1 MGGRACQLASRG
13 TSPAPTARGARAG
26 RTPAQ
31 NAAHA
36 WVQHVLP
43 VHHGLHACLP
53 FHAGIHHVG
62 GEHAHQTRLHGV
74 SRKFE
79 RADKGNRGEDTKM
92 TRARATRAPAVGQ
105 QRGSRGSR
113 IEGSA
118 PRICAGRD
126 QALLGS
132 ASALQCSDIGAA
144 AALDHPPGAGRPRP
158 LRKRGTALKP
168 RDEWGSERQQKKNGG
183 ERLAHP
189 VGLAQLQEVSLRP
202 LAHAIVCDSKRT
214 KPPALL
220 VMSLRCSTRA
230 AGVIDTRLG
239 RASPGADSATRASR
253 TAAVPVVAVAAIA
266 ERRAAPG
273 RPGGAWE
280 ASHRRKAP
288 SRGALESRALL
299 AERAGATPNRS
310 GHRSPRRATA
320 RRVPGCHG
328 QGPAAWRPRRCRG
341 HGVCPARGRA
351 SGIRV
356 SEQQRALFSV
366 ARSRTAWLEEH
377 TGCRPAHGVVRARG
391 DGSARGCG
399 CTTDEGA
406 ARAAS
411 NLRLLA
417 CRGGER
423 LAAPRCPSQPT
434 RACF

>member
-1 MGGRACQLASRG
+1 MPGADRGCCTHQQKGEGRPTRRTGGRGWGGARAGWFGMAMGGRACQLASRG

-31 NAAHA
+31 SAAHA

-92 TRARATRAPAVGQ
+92 TRPRATRAPAVGQ

-288 SRGALESRALL
+288 SRGALEKPRSAGRARRSDAEPQRAPLAAASHGKARPGLSWPGPRRVAAPSLSRAWRLPCSRPCFWHPR
-299 AERAGATPNRS
+299 ERAA
-310 GHRSPRRATA
+310 
-320 RRVPGCHG
+320 
-328 QGPAAWRPRRCRG
+328 
-341 HGVCPARGRA
+341 
-351 SGIRV
+351 
-356 SEQQRALFSV
+356 E
-366 ARSRTAWLEEH
+366 
-377 TGCRPAHGVVRARG
+377 GVVFRR
-391 DGSARGCG
+391 SI
-399 CTTDEGA
+399 E
-406 ARAAS
+406 
-411 NLRLLA
+411 N
-417 CRGGER
+417 R
-423 LAAPRCPSQPT
+423 LA
-434 RACF
+434 